1 MMPTMMRN
9 VADDD
14 EGVPTMMK
22 AAAGRGLLPRA
33 R

>member
-14 EGVPTMMK
+14 ARNVPDDVS
-22 AAAGRGLLPRA
+22 ARRGLLP
-33 R
+33 

>member
-1 MMPTMMRN
+1 MMSN

-22 AAAGRGLLPRA
+22 AAARRGLLPQA
-33 R
+33 M